1 MVLILVSSSSSCNV
15 MIDTQNIACSDT
27 TVQTQASIG
36 SNVTTANVE
45 TTHRPMSV
53 ANTSRAFQSPE
64 FWVTNWELPGDTE
77 RGQSQEPKA
86 PSSHRRPAAV

>member
-1 MVLILVSSSSSCNV
+1 

-53 ANTSRAFQSPE
+53 ANTSHAFQSPE